1 MAVNQGGA
9 MEKQKGGWM
18 RVILVILAVVIGV
31 PGVVTL
37 ALGGILAKRYLCPP
51 PPPPYSNIVEAV
63 SAPVCRYLGPAPT
76 PKYSDIE
83 EHFKYGSIGS
93 EVTGLPYW
101 VWKALP
107 GLFPEKFKGQDL
119 SIFGLLYDT
128 NADGTKRD
136 LPIGLSKRTIQGV
149 ERAWFNCAVC
159 HTGRVQETADGPPK
173 IILAMPS
180 NNLDFYG
187 LVAFIVGMADSPQ
200 LRPDKLIPE
209 MKKAGASIDWI
220 DKQVWRYYAI
230 PRLREELIE
239 RRASLGPLL
248 AYQPAWGPGRVDTF
262 NPYKVL
268 QFHQRFAD
276 LTDAEKIGVSDF
288 PSIFNQGPRGEKN
301 MELHWDGNN
310 DSLQERNLSAALGA
324 GVTQTSVDHASIDR
338 VADWLL
344 NLHPPVSPYRPDQKQ
359 VEAGRQIYM
368 AQCAS
373 CHGYQGPDGY
383 VFEGTALGKV
393 EPNSKLG
400 ADKSRLD
407 SYTEKLRDY
416 QLTLFKGVDG
426 GQYQFSHFK
435 KTDGYANLPLDG
447 LWLRAPYLHNGSVP
461 TLADL
466 LLPATGRP
474 KSFVR
479 GLDVLDSKN
488 GGFEA
493 PPCTPRETVA
503 EGFCFDTSVRGNGN
517 GGHEYGVELPVTDKA
532 ALLAYLLTF

>member
-9 MEKQKGGWM
+9 MEKQQGGWK
-18 RVILVILAVVIGV
+18 RVILSIVAVIIGV
-31 PGVVTL
+31 PGIAALTL
-37 ALGGILAKRYLCPP
+37 GSVLAWRYLRP
-51 PPPPYSNIVEAV
+51 ET
-63 SAPVCRYLGPAPT
+63 T
-76 PKYSDIE
+76 PKYSDID

-119 SIFGLLYDT
+119 SIFGLLYET

-159 HTGRVQETADGPPK
+159 HTGTVQETADGPRK

-180 NNLDFYG
+180 NNLDFHG
-187 LVAFIVGMADSPQ
+187 LVAFIVDMADSPQ
-200 LRPDKLIPE
+200 LSPDKLIPA
-209 MKKAGASIDWI
+209 MKEAGANIDWL
-220 DKQVWRYYAI
+220 DEQVWRYVAI
-230 PRLREELIE
+230 PRLREALIE
-239 RRASLGPLL
+239 TRTSLGPLL

-262 NPYKVL
+262 NPYKVI
-268 QFHQRFAD
+268 QFHQQFAD

-288 PSIFNQGPRGEKN
+288 PSIFNQGPRGQQK

-310 DSLQERNLSAALGA
+310 PSLQERNLSAALGA
-324 GVTQTSVDHASIDR
+324 GVTEQSVDHASIDR

-344 NLHPPVSPYRPDQKQ
+344 NLHPPISPYRPDQNQ

-368 AQCAS
+368 AHCAS
-373 CHGYQGPDGY
+373 CHGSQGSDGY
-383 VFEGTALGKV
+383 VFEGAALGKV
-393 EPNSKLG
+393 EPNSTLG

-416 QLTLFKGVDG
+416 QLTLFKDVDG
-426 GQYQFSHFK
+426 GKYQFRYFK

-466 LLPATGRP
+466 LSPPDQRP

-493 PPCTPRETVA
+493 PPCTPGERVA
-503 EGFCFDTSVRGNGN
+503 KGFCFDTTVRGNGN
-517 GGHEYGVELPVTDKA
+517 GGHEYGVELPATDKA